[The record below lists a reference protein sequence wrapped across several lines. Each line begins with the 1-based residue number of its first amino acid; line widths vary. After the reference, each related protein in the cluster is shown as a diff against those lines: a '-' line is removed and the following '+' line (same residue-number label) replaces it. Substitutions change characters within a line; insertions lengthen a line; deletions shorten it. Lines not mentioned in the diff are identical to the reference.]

1 MKYIVGAGI
10 GGLFGLSAPFMME
23 THNIINDNDSR
34 QEESQLPDE
43 DESAPIDHALIL
55 PDDFCGYIEYEST
68 DPKEQAKECLKRS
81 HIAIPSLQS
90 IYYVD
95 NIELKIGD
103 IIIDASSGEIGLLTL
118 RYDVLEYVPMVAPG
132 LYNPDYVIWAWEILW
147 TGPGSDQSNRYQPY
161 TEDGLLNMICAGV
174 FEHIPSL

>member
-1 MKYIVGAGI
+1 
-10 GGLFGLSAPFMME
+10 
-23 THNIINDNDSR
+23 
-34 QEESQLPDE
+34 
-43 DESAPIDHALIL
+43 
-55 PDDFCGYIEYEST
+55 
-68 DPKEQAKECLKRS
+68 
-81 HIAIPSLQS
+81 
-90 IYYVD
+90 VD